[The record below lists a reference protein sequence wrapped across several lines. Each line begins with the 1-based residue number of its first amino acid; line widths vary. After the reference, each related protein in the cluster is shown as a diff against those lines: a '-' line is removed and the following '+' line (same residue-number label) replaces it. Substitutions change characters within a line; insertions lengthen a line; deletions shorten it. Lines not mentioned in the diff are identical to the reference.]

1 MARRENEL
9 FIGTE
14 HINDE
19 GRTIKHPAL
28 IKLYATVN
36 AKKTS
41 DKPIGLIGLDIE
53 TDAAKGDMKLLGFWN
68 GKYYEHY
75 TDNFITNLF
84 WKVLR
89 ANKTDKA
96 LAYWNRLDSLVILK
110 EFLYHVDPDDRQK
123 ALARFGKISG
133 EYNKKTSTWE
143 VNPVVMLDIAG
154 YKFGI
159 MQAIRSSI
167 QFFIY
172 KPGFKTFRKTWAFD
186 IAQLYQSGL
195 EKEATS
201 RLDYYS
207 KVDESAHIVDWHR
220 FNTDADYKHKIVL
233 KSNELDARAC
243 YDLGLIIQEDFKSA
257 FDYYPRSLISQ
268 GSLARSAI
276 VANIFNQYKHLDE
289 AQANYTVAEDVKS
302 IGIMNVYDAWTDKY
316 GQDVMK
322 DLYALF
328 SEAYSGGYI
337 EAIQYGYS
345 KEGYYTDIASAYPGV
360 IQNLYDLRGAKITH
374 GTGTPPEVK
383 NSYCFIRGTIT
394 IPKGLNFHPV
404 TIKHPFYKDTN
415 IRPTGTFKASYTLN
429 ERKYLEEHGS
439 TFEDET
445 WYNIKTSGKTST
457 LAKVCKN
464 FINLRQKFLKEN
476 NSSQYMAKIAANSLY
491 GILFEAVD
499 TYSEKVIKTQETANI
514 YHITL
519 NQYKK
524 GINLNNIKSEI
535 KYWYDKE
542 YPKIIQ
548 SWHSENGIYPDQLKE
563 ELEHHGIFMDFDTEM
578 DIFNEVLRLY
588 NYKHIEEEHEYAE
601 VSRDGYRAGE
611 FWNPLYA
618 SIITS
623 ETRLLMAKAAQAI
636 ESKGGKVILMMTDS
650 LFWNGSP
657 DMIPSEFVK
666 EKKTLGYFEK
676 VEKVTDIVCLGSG
689 RYGYKSNDYII
700 SKKRGLNA
708 AVIHDENGIEVDE
721 FDWHKVLDIMKA
733 TNKTD
738 IEMEV
743 RTLVSPG
750 LVLNNKAY
758 AFEDLGRIVEEQR
771 VIDAIVG
778 INKRDYDPKL
788 KNPSILT
795 KRLVKTNP
803 IHLLPGMTT
812 NGIVDQTLPHLR
824 KLMMQKNIVTKAMRE
839 KQYDKTSNN
848 NYYKKTLKDRR
859 RENYNKLREA
869 GYTPEEATKMK
880 TWSEQRIKQAIEDL
894 N

>member
-1 MARRENEL
+1 MARRQNEL

-36 AKKTS
+36 AKKVNE
-41 DKPIGLIGLDIE
+41 KPLELIGLDIE
-53 TDAAKGDMKLLGFWN
+53 TDATKGDMKLLGFWD
-68 GKYYEHY
+68 GEHYEHF
-75 TDNFITNLF
+75 TDNFINHLF
-84 WKVLR
+84 WKVFR
-89 ANKTDKA
+89 ANKANKS

-110 EFLYHVDPDDRQK
+110 EFLFHIDPDDRQK

-133 EYNKKTSTWE
+133 EYNKKTKLWE
-143 VNPVVMLDIAG
+143 VNPVVMIDING

-172 KPGFKTFRKTWAFD
+172 KPGANTFRKTWSFD

-207 KVDESAHIVDWHR
+207 KVDASAHIVDWDR

-233 KSNELDARAC
+233 RSNELDARAC
-243 YDLGLIIQEDFKSA
+243 YDLGYIIQEDFKAA

-276 VANIFNQYKHLDE
+276 VANIFNNYKHLDE
-289 AQANYTVAEDVKS
+289 AQANYAVAEDVKS
-302 IGIMNVYDAWTDKY
+302 IGIMNYYDAWTDRY

-337 EAIQYGYS
+337 EAIQYGYA

-360 IQNLYDLRGAKITH
+360 IQNLYDLRDAKITH
-374 GTGTPPEVK
+374 GTGTPPEIK

-394 IPKGLNFHPV
+394 IPKSLNFHSV
-404 TIKHPFYKDTN
+404 TIKHPFFKDTN
-415 IRPTGTFKASYTLN
+415 IRPTGTFRASYTLN

-445 WYNIKTSGKTST
+445 WYNIKTTGKRST

-464 FINLRQKFLKEN
+464 FIDLRQKFLKEK

-499 TYSEKVIKTQETANI
+499 TYSEKIIKTQETANL
-514 YHITL
+514 YALTL
-519 NQYKK
+519 SKYKK
-524 GINLNNIKSEI
+524 GINLNNIKNEI
-535 KYWYDKE
+535 KYWYDQE
-542 YPKIIQ
+542 YTSIVNR
-548 SWHSENGIYPDQLKE
+548 WHSDSGIYPDQLKE
-563 ELEHHGIFMDFDTEM
+563 ELEHDGIFMDFDNEM

-588 NYKHIEEEHEYAE
+588 NYKVVESDHEYAE

-650 LFWNGSP
+650 LFWKGKQ
-657 DMIPSEFVK
+657 DMIPSEYVR
-666 EKKTLGYFEK
+666 EQKTLGYFEK

-689 RYGYKSNDYII
+689 RYGYRSNDYTV

-708 AVIHDENGIEVDE
+708 AVIHDENGIQINE
-721 FDWHKVLDIMKA
+721 FDWHKVLEIMKA
-733 TNKTD
+733 TNQTE

-750 LVLNNKAY
+750 LILGNKSY
-758 AFEDLGRIVEEQR
+758 NFEDLGRIVEEER
-771 VIDAIVG
+771 NIDAIVG

-795 KRLVKTNP
+795 QRLVKTNP
-803 IHLLPGMTT
+803 IHLLPGMTR
-812 NGIVDQTLPHLR
+812 NGIVDQTLPQLR
-824 KLMMQKNIVTKAMRE
+824 RMMMQKDIITKAMRE
-839 KQYDKTSNN
+839 AQYQKTSNQ
-848 NYYKKTLKDRR
+848 NYSDKAKTNSRSKYQMLKD
-859 RENYNKLREA
+859 A
-869 GYTPEEATKMK
+869 GFTTEEATKMRR
-880 TWSEQRIKQAIEDL
+880 WSMERITKAIEDL
-894 N
+894 K